1 MAMTTLEEVQA
12 VLSEDGFDEELV
24 AEGSQLQVSR
34 SGVEYDPHDLVVSRV
49 VRFGRIST
57 DEDEVVLFALSTNDG
72 SPLGTYAPVAKPT
85 LEEHDAQIVQA
96 LDSESVPEI
105 DGEGH
110 GGHDHIA
117 AIFDDRAEA
126 HAATVELTTMG
137 ISDDLL
143 GLALREGDP
152 RPSEIDAEADMIQGV
167 GVGAAVGAS
176 VGFLS
181 GMPLIALA
189 LVPGGVI
196 GLGGM
201 LALGGGA
208 SVVGAMLGGYMGIGA
223 NAQAYDESV
232 EFDNIPL
239 EPGQTLIAVCSHGD
253 PVGVAEAM
261 ERHGGKLVRR
271 VEEEGVVHESAQGVP
286 GEEPKPV

>member
-12 VLSEDGFDEELV
+12 ALSDDGYTEELV
-24 AEGSQLQVSR
+24 SEGAKLQVVS
-34 SGVEYDPHDLVVSRV
+34 SGAQYDPHDLTVSRV

-57 DEDEVVLFALSTNDG
+57 DEEEALLFALSTSDG
-72 SPLGTYAPVAKPT
+72 LALGTYAPVARPT
-85 LEEHDAQIVQA
+85 LEKNDADIVTILDDQTLPSVEHAD
-96 LDSESVPEI
+96 
-105 DGEGH
+105 H
-110 GGHDHIA
+110 GGHDHVA
-117 AIFDDRAEA
+117 AVFDDRNDA

-137 ISDDLL
+137 ISDELL

-152 RPSEIDAEADMIQGV
+152 KPSETDAEAEMFQGV

-181 GMPLIALA
+181 GLPFAALA

-201 LALGGGA
+201 LAIGGGA

-232 EFDNIPL
+232 EIDQIQL

-253 PVGVAEAM
+253 PVGVSEAM

-271 VEEEGVVHESAQGVP
+271 AEEG
-286 GEEPKPV
+286 